1 MKNKKGFTLVEVAI
15 SVSLLSFVMVFLLR
29 FISEIRKDEDTI
41 SLNTEMLLNKA
52 VISKTINEDINETGI
67 SSLTCSN
74 TKCTIALKN
83 NKTKT
88 IEITNDGSKL
98 TYKNITDD
106 EIELTKIL
114 PNEYVYN
121 IKKTENANLYLIEI
135 EIDSHPE
142 YNIEIV
148 NKKS

>member
-29 FISEIRKDEDTI
+29 FITEIRKDEDTI

-52 VISKTINEDINETGI
+52 IISKTINEDINKVGI
-67 SSLTCSN
+67 NSLTCSN
-74 TKCTIALKN
+74 TKCTITLKN

-88 IEITNDGSKL
+88 IEITDDGNKI
-98 TYKNITDD
+98 TYKNVTDD
-106 EIELTKIL
+106 EIELSKKL
-114 PNEYVYN
+114 PNDYVFN
-121 IKKTENANLYLIEI
+121 IKKTENTNLYLITI
-135 EIDSHPE
+135 EVDSHEE

>member
-15 SVSLLSFVMVFLLR
+15 SVSLLSFVMVFMLK
-29 FISEIRKDEDTI
+29 FVSEIRKDEDSI
-41 SLNTEMLLNKA
+41 SLNTDMLLNKA
-52 VISKTINEDINETGI
+52 IISKTINEDVNEEGI
-67 SSLTCSN
+67 STLTCSN
-74 TKCTIALKN
+74 IKCTINLKN

-88 IEITNDGSKL
+88 IEITDDGTKL

-106 EIELTKIL
+106 EIELVRVL

-121 IKKTENANLYLIEI
+121 IKKTETSNLYLIEI

>member
-29 FISEIRKDEDTI
+29 FVSEIRKDEDTI

-52 VISKTINEDINETGI
+52 IISKTINESVNNTGI

-74 TKCTIALKN
+74 IKCTIILKD

-88 IEITNDGSKL
+88 IEITDDGTKL
-98 TYKNITDD
+98 TYKNVTDD
-106 EIELTKIL
+106 EIELTRKL

-121 IKKTENANLYLIEI
+121 IRKTENASLYLIEI